1 MGRIIL
7 VVIGI
12 GFAVLLIR
20 GLIGLWN
27 DPGLGK
33 TRKKIRK
40 KDEPKL

>member
-1 MGRIIL
+1 MGQVVLVIIA
-7 VVIGI
+7 I
-12 GFAVLLIR
+12 GFAVLIVR

-33 TRKKIRK
+33 TRRKKRK